1 MSYFAP
7 PLNTGVIATTLPVP
21 GAMPWMTSNDM
32 ARLSRYRQYL
42 AFDAGKHDV
51 GRLGIGSAAVVA
63 NYAAVFVRK
72 GASYLM
78 PEPVGCSV
86 DPPDDTDVGR
96 AVALRCERALAR
108 VGDDNDLALAD
119 LATAIDAAVL
129 GDGAFK
135 VTWDAAAG
143 RVQVAPVDPQS
154 LYVECAPDNPRAVVT
169 VRQYRETPAGGA
181 PVGGAGL
188 GYTGHMHGG
197 AGAELEEWTAITYRR
212 AVNGETVWEG
222 ANPYGCIPYVVF
234 PNSPRPHDFWGES
247 DLTHLIGLNGQ
258 LDRRLSV
265 LASLLELE
273 GNPVT
278 ILENVAG
285 SAGIEVSPGAVWE
298 LPAGATA
305 RTLQLFG
312 GDAADVHIRTID
324 AIYKALH
331 DLAEMPRSAFGD
343 ATGVVSGTALE
354 ATLQP
359 LIQPHAA
366 QADHLDERAH
376 ATGAAD
382 PALARPLWRARSRRL
397 HGGRPARAPRVGADH
412 PRRPA
417 RARGG
422 RDRPHPGGPAR
433 PRHGNGRPGRARRR
447 PGSPRHRTRGGGGGL
462 NRQDAKTPRKHKE
475 RENICICSSLIPLA
489 SWRLGGSTVFD

>member
-197 AGAELEEWTAITYRR
+197 AELEEWTATTYRR

-359 LIQPHAA
+359 LIQRTRRKRIIWTSALTRRARLILHLLAHYGALDLGGYTADDLPVRLAWGPIIPADRHALVADEIALTQAGLHARATAMDALGVPDAA
-366 QADHLDERAH
+366 QEAH
-376 ATGAAD
+376 AIAREGAGED
-382 PALARPLWRARSRRL
+382 
-397 HGGRPARAPRVGADH
+397 
-412 PRRPA
+412 
-417 RARGG
+417 
-422 RDRPHPGGPAR
+422 
-433 PRHGNGRPGRARRR
+433 
-447 PGSPRHRTRGGGGGL
+447 
-462 NRQDAKTPRKHKE
+462 
-475 RENICICSSLIPLA
+475 
-489 SWRLGGSTVFD
+489 

>member
-7 PLNTGVIATTLPVP
+7 PLNAGVIATTLPVP

-32 ARLSRYRQYL
+32 ARLGRYRQYL

-78 PEPVGCSV
+78 PEPVGCAI
-86 DPPDDTDVGR
+86 DPPDDTDAGR
-96 AVALRCERALAR
+96 AVAQRCERALAR
-108 VGDDNDLALAD
+108 VAEDNDLALAD

-129 GDGAFK
+129 GDGAYK
-135 VTWDAAAG
+135 VTWDAAVR
-143 RVQVAPVDPQS
+143 RVRVAPVDPQS
-154 LYVECAPDNPRAVVT
+154 LYVECAADNPRAVVT
-169 VRQYRETPAGGA
+169 VRQYRETAAGSM
-181 PVGGAGL
+181 PVGGVGL
-188 GYTGHMHGG
+188 GYTGQLHGG
-197 AGAELEEWTAITYRR
+197 ASAELEEWTAATYRR
-212 AVNGETVWEG
+212 TVNGETVWEG
-222 ANPYGCIPYVVF
+222 ANPYGCIPYVIF

-278 ILENVAG
+278 ILENVGG
-285 SAGIEVSPGAVWE
+285 SAGIEVAPGAIWE

-312 GDAADVHIRTID
+312 GDAADVHLRTID

-359 LIQPHAA
+359 LIQ
-366 QADHLDERAH
+366 R
-376 ATGAAD
+376 TRRKRIVWSS
-382 PALARPLWRARSRRL
+382 ALRRRARLIL
-397 HGGRPARAPRVGADH
+397 HLMAHYGALDLDGYGADDLSVRPIWGPIIPADRHALVADEIALTQAGLHARATAMDALGMPDAAH
-412 PRRPA
+412 EA
-417 RARGG
+417 REIARESGG
-422 RDRPHPGGPAR
+422 EG
-433 PRHGNGRPGRARRR
+433 
-447 PGSPRHRTRGGGGGL
+447 
-462 NRQDAKTPRKHKE
+462 
-475 RENICICSSLIPLA
+475 
-489 SWRLGGSTVFD
+489 